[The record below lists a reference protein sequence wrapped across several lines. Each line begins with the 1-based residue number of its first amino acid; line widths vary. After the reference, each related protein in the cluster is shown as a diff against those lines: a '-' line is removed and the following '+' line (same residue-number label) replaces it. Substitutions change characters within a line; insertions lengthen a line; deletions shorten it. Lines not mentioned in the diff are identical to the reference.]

1 MNGTDRWRW
10 VGAVAAVM
18 ALGFFAPAVSLDAAT
33 DPPPARASQ
42 PSPWRDLI
50 AQGEAL
56 GLPTKF
62 LKIIPPAFITVEF
75 EDLHTFAAEY
85 HPEEHRMLLN
95 LALSFNGAGGTLKSL
110 AKMTHREVATLFHE
124 FFHAYMDY
132 MTTPDAAAGSHPE
145 LAALRTFAEDQQQC
159 RYQAVMITPI
169 AQRKT
174 ATELRFLTE
183 REAWEALNETW
194 GVFVGWAVWTKLE
207 LPMEKGSL
215 TASRA
220 WLSRLKKADRAGDL
234 VGYYEPE
241 NPEERRMAQKRYLAP
256 SHSITPCEVKQ
267 LLKVAFGEPEAGLD
281 RAEAMMN
288 PRRPPLKEASP
299 CAESKPETSS

>member
-1 MNGTDRWRW
+1 VIGTEGRRWL
-10 VGAVAAVM
+10 GAIAAVM
-18 ALGFFAPAVSLDAAT
+18 ALGFFAPAAALDAT
-33 DPPPARASQ
+33 DPSPARAGQS
-42 PSPWRDLI
+42 SPWRDLV

-62 LKIIPPAFITVEF
+62 LKVIPPDFITVDF

-85 HPEEHRMLLN
+85 HPEDHRMLLT
-95 LALSFNGAGGTLKSL
+95 LALSFNGAGGTLKPL

-132 MTTPDAAAGSHPE
+132 MTTTEATAGHPE
-145 LAALRTFAEDQQQC
+145 LAVLRAFAEDQQRC

-207 LPMEKGSL
+207 LPVEKGNL

-241 NPEERRMAQKRYLAP
+241 DPEERRIAQKRYLAP
-256 SHSITPCEVKQ
+256 SHSITSREVMQ
-267 LLKVAFGEPEAGLD
+267 LLKIAFGESAAGVD
-281 RAEAMMN
+281 RAEAVMN
-288 PRRPPLKEASP
+288 QRRPPLKEASP
-299 CAESKPETSS
+299 CAGSKPETSS

>member
-1 MNGTDRWRW
+1 M
-10 VGAVAAVM
+10 V
-18 ALGFFAPAVSLDAAT
+18 LGVLAPAAALDAT
-33 DPPPARASQ
+33 EPSPARAGQ

-62 LKIIPPAFITVEF
+62 LKVIPPDFISIEF

-85 HPEEHRMLLN
+85 HPEDHRMLLN
-95 LALSFNGAGGTLKSL
+95 LALSFNGAGGTLKPL

-124 FFHAYMDY
+124 FFHAYLDY
-132 MTTPDAAAGSHPE
+132 MTAPGAAAGSHPE
-145 LAALRTFAEDQQQC
+145 LGGLRTFAEDQQRC

-194 GVFVGWAVWTKLE
+194 AVFVGWAVWTKLE
-207 LPMEKGSL
+207 LPLDKGSL

-220 WLSRLKKADRAGDL
+220 WLSRLKKADRAGEL
-234 VGYYEPE
+234 IGYYEPE
-241 NPEERRMAQKRYLAP
+241 DPEERRMAQKRYLAP
-256 SHSITPCEVKQ
+256 SHSITPREVKQ
-267 LLKVAFGEPEAGLD
+267 LLRVAFGEPETGVE
-281 RAEAMMN
+281 RAEAMMDW
-288 PRRPPLKEASP
+288 RRPPLKEASP
-299 CAESKPETSS
+299 CADSKPETSS